1 MTFSKDGI
9 SSHIQFYVL
18 NKRSG
23 ELVQMLWQ
31 AQAVLIGTANSVGMW
46 RNQVM
51 SAVVRTPALHKVIH

>member
-31 AQAVLIGTANSVGMW
+31 AQAVLIGTANSVGM
-46 RNQVM
+46 
-51 SAVVRTPALHKVIH
+51 